1 MTKSNQKKI
10 KPSKPAKEVRDIKLP
25 REEPP
30 DTSQLLNEYIGEV
43 HTREEKSNGKRKE

>member
-1 MTKSNQKKI
+1 MTKSNQKKV
-10 KPSKPAKEVRDIKLP
+10 KPWKPAKEFKVIRLP

-43 HTREEKSNGKRKE
+43 NQTKEKSNEKE

>member
-1 MTKSNQKKI
+1 MTKSKNPKDWV
-10 KPSKPAKEVRDIKLP
+10 PAKEFRIIKLP

-43 HTREEKSNGKRKE
+43 NQTKEKSNEKE

>member
-1 MTKSNQKKI
+1 MTKSKNPKDCV
-10 KPSKPAKEVRDIKLP
+10 PAKEFRIIKLP

-43 HTREEKSNGKRKE
+43 NQTKEKSNGKE

>member
-1 MTKSNQKKI
+1 MTKSKNPKDWV
-10 KPSKPAKEVRDIKLP
+10 PAKEFRIIKLP

-43 HTREEKSNGKRKE
+43 NQTKEKSNGKE